1 MGEGKGVRVNQETGK
16 APARHGKDLTTGP
29 ISSTLLL
36 FALPTLGSSILQS
49 LNGSINAVWVG
60 RFLGEEAL
68 AATSNANLVMFLMFA
83 GVFGFG
89 MAATILVGQ
98 CVGRRDID
106 GARRVMG
113 SAIGMF
119 VLLAILIAI
128 GGWIWSPALL
138 HLLQTDPAVFPLAL
152 DYLRVIFLG
161 MPPSFL
167 AVLLM
172 MGLRGTGDSMTPLWV
187 MALGAAIDV
196 ALNPVLILGLGPAPR
211 LGIAGSAAATLGAN
225 YISLIALVA
234 YMQARNLS
242 IRLRGAE
249 WRYLRPDPQLLK
261 LIVTKGLPMGLQ
273 MLVMSL
279 SALAV
284 MGLVNREG
292 VATTAAYGITSQL
305 WTYIQMPALALGG
318 AVSAMAAQNIGADQ
332 WGRVSAIAR
341 SGVAMNVLLTGAMVG
356 LLTLVDRQVL
366 ELFLP
371 SGGEAVEIGR
381 HIHLVVSWSFILF
394 GATLVLSGVV
404 RANGAVLVPL
414 VILTITA
421 IPARLGVAITLLPVM
436 GAEAIWWSFPAG
448 AVVSLILTV
457 AYYRWGKWRDIK
469 LIAPIIATEGEERT
483 LADGE
488 PGGRLQPSG

>member
-1 MGEGKGVRVNQETGK
+1 MDQEIRK
-16 APARHGKDLTTGP
+16 AAARHGGKDLTVGP
-29 ISSTLLL
+29 ISSTLLM

-68 AATSNANLVMFLMFA
+68 AATSNANLIMFLMFA

-98 CVGRRDID
+98 CMGRRDID

-119 VLLAILIAI
+119 VLLAALVAA
-128 GGWIWSPALL
+128 GGWIYAPALL
-138 HLLQTDPAVFPLAL
+138 HLLGTDPSVFPLAL

-167 AVLLM
+167 TVLLM
-172 MGLRGTGDSMTPLWV
+172 MGLRGTGDSMTPLWF
-187 MALGAAIDV
+187 MALGAVIDV
-196 ALNPVLILGLGPAPR
+196 VLNPVLILGLGPAPR
-211 LGIAGSAAATLGAN
+211 LGIAGSAGATLAAS
-225 YISLIALVA
+225 YISLIALIS
-234 YMQARNLS
+234 YIQWRDLS
-242 IRLRGAE
+242 VRLRGAE
-249 WRYLRPDPQLLK
+249 WRYLWPDPVLLK
-261 LIVTKGLPMGLQ
+261 VIVTKGLPMGLQ
-273 MLVMSL
+273 ILVMSI

-318 AVSAMAAQNIGADQ
+318 AVSAMAAQNIGA
-332 WGRVSAIAR
+332 GRWDRVGHIAR
-341 SGVAMNVLLTGAMVG
+341 AGVIMNVLLTGAMVAI
-356 LLTLVDRQVL
+356 LTLIDRQVL
-366 ELFLP
+366 GLFLP
-371 SGGEAVEIGR
+371 PGGEALDIAR
-381 HIHLVVSWSFILF
+381 HIHLTVSWSFILF

-414 VILTITA
+414 LILIITA
-421 IPARLGVAITLLPVM
+421 IPARLGIAIALLPMM
-436 GAEAIWWSFPAG
+436 GADAIWWSFPAG
-448 AVVSLILTV
+448 SIVSIILTV

-469 LIAPIIATEGEERT
+469 LITPIIAAEGEERT

-488 PGGRLQPSG
+488 PGGRLHPSG

>member
-1 MGEGKGVRVNQETGK
+1 MGVERVRVDRETRK
-16 APARHGKDLTTGP
+16 APARHGGKDLTVGP
-29 ISSTLLL
+29 ITATLLL

-49 LNGSINAVWVG
+49 LNGSINSVWVG
-60 RFLGEEAL
+60 RFLGEAAL
-68 AATSNANLVMFLMFA
+68 AATSNANLVMFLMLA

-98 CVGRRDID
+98 CMGRRDID

-119 VLLAILIAI
+119 VLLASLIAV
-128 GGWIWSPALL
+128 GGWMAAPWLL
-138 HLLQTDPAVFPLAL
+138 HLLATDPAVFPLAL
-152 DYLRVIFLG
+152 SYLRVIFLG

-167 AVLLM
+167 AILLM
-172 MGLRGTGDSMTPLWV
+172 MGLRGTGDSMTPLWF

-211 LGIAGSAAATLGAN
+211 LGIAGSATATLIAS
-225 YISLIALVA
+225 YLSLIALIA
-234 YMQARNLS
+234 YIQYRDLG

-249 WRYLRPDPQLLK
+249 WRYLWPDPTLLK
-261 LIVTKGLPMGLQ
+261 VIVTKGFPMGLQ

-279 SALAV
+279 SAIAV

-318 AVSAMAAQNIGADQ
+318 AVSAMAAQNIGAGKWD
-332 WGRVSAIAR
+332 RVGHIAR
-341 SGVAMNVLLTGAMVG
+341 SGVVMNVLLTGAMVAM
-356 LLTLVDRQVL
+356 LTLVDRQVL
-366 ELFLP
+366 GLFLP
-371 SGGEAVEIGR
+371 GGGEAVEIGR

-414 VILTITA
+414 LILFVTA
-421 IPARLGVAITLLPVM
+421 IPVRLGVAVALLPLM
-436 GAEAIWWSFPAG
+436 GADAIWWSFPAG
-448 AVVSLILTV
+448 SIVSIFLTV
-457 AYYRWGKWRDIK
+457 AYYRWGKWREIQ
-469 LIAPIIATEGEERT
+469 LMAPIIAAEGEERA
-483 LADGE
+483 LADVE
-488 PGGRLQPSG
+488 ASGRLSPTG